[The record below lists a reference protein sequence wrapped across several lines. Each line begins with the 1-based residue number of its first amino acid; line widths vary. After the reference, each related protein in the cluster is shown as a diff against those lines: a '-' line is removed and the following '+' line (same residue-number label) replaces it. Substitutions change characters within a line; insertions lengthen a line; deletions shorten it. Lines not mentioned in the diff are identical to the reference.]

1 MTRLDEKSARR
12 IAAGRLDAISERV
25 DAALSGLA
33 TLPSKPEV
41 RARAIQASLQRAF
54 GDWFLA
60 LGRLGRNL
68 IFQVAQPGEQAGW
81 VDIVTVHYSLR
92 SDTTHIS
99 LLAKISAHATARL
112 LERRRDVDIER
123 LLADE
128 LAGKALVGLVDA
140 WIKRDAENIRLPTT
154 NGEFRFTRDEE
165 EETLIATTW
174 IRRKSD

>member
-12 IAAGRLDAISERV
+12 IAAGRLDAITERV

-41 RARAIQASLQRAF
+41 RARAEQASLQRAF

-68 IFQVAQPGEQAGW
+68 IFQFAQPGEHAGW
-81 VDIVTVHYSLR
+81 VDIVMVHYNLR
-92 SDTTHIS
+92 SFSTQIF

-112 LERRRDVDIER
+112 LERRRDIDIER

-140 WIKRDAENIRLPTT
+140 WIN
-154 NGEFRFTRDEE
+154 
-165 EETLIATTW
+165 ETPRTFGYPRRMANFASRATM
-174 IRRKSD
+174 RKKP